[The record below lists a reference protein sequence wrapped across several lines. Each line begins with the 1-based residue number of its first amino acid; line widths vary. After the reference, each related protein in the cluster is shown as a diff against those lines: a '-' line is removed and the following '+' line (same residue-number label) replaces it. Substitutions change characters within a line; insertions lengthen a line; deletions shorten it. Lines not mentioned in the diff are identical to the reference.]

1 MKKFVTG
8 ILTVFMSFTIFAGVA
23 NAATEPLPANNG
35 YGWKVG
41 SSDGIAYGLRHN
53 STYIIKFE
61 NAKASARSYQYMQ
74 NTINYLNG
82 MKAMSDAKIKF
93 AFSPSRATVP
103 KNLSDC
109 GATPRVIIV
118 AQRYRPTGQKD
129 YSETWSR
136 FDSEGLAEGGCI
148 LMDSEYKYGS
158 SNTSVI
164 RGLRNIHA
172 HEFGHILGLKHPVYF
187 SKSPLRP
194 VMTNPAGGYQ
204 YWRSAGKYPDDD
216 TRGIKVLIKNGS

>member
-1 MKKFVTG
+1 MKKFLIAFFT
-8 ILTVFMSFTIFAGVA
+8 LFMSFTIFAGVS
-23 NAATEPLPANNG
+23 NSATTLPANNG
-35 YGWKVG
+35 YGWKIG
-41 SSDGIAYGLRHN
+41 SYNGIAYGLKHN
-53 STYIIKFE
+53 FTYTIKFE

-74 NTINYLNG
+74 NTVNYLNG
-82 MKAMSDAKIKF
+82 MPEMKAAKTKF
-93 AFSPSRATVP
+93 VFSPSRAAVP
-103 KNLSDC
+103 SKLSDC
-109 GATPRVIIV
+109 GMQSGIIIV

-136 FDSEGLAEGGCI
+136 FDGEGLAEGGCI

-158 SNTSVI
+158 DNTSII

-187 SKSPLRP
+187 SSSPLRP

-204 YWRSAGKYPDDD
+204 YWKSAGKYPDDD
-216 TRGIKVLIKNGS
+216 TRGIRVLIKNGS